1 MKKLIIGS
9 IALIGAFALPTQAA
23 DYKIDTRGAHAFI
36 QFEIQ
41 HLGYSW
47 LSGRFNDF
55 EGEFT
60 FDPENPENN
69 QVRVDID
76 PASIDSNHAE
86 RDKHL
91 RGGDFLDVKIH
102 PEAKF
107 VSTEYVPTGENTATL
122 KGNLTLKGVTQAIE
136 IDVEHIGGGK
146 DPWGGYRQGFRGTT
160 EIALKDFDILY
171 DLGPAS
177 ETVKLTLDVEGI
189 RKK

>member
-107 VSTEYVPTGENTATL
+107 VSTEFVPTGENTATL

>member
-1 MKKLIIGS
+1 MKKHFLTLVASLGF
-9 IALIGAFALPTQAA
+9 LALPAHAA
-23 DYKIDTRGAHAFI
+23 DYKIDTEGAHASVT
-36 QFEIQ
+36 FEIQ

-47 LSGRFNDF
+47 LTGRFDDF
-55 EGEFT
+55 EGAFT
-60 FDPENPENN
+60 YDPENPENN
-69 QVRVDID
+69 QVVVEID
-76 PASIDSNHAE
+76 PASINSNHAE

-102 PEAKF
+102 PEARF
-107 VSTEYVPTGENTATL
+107 VSTEYEPTGEGTAKL
-122 KGNLTLKGVTQAIE
+122 KGELTLRGVTQPIV